1 MMPTVTKNLIIINV
15 LVFFGTLVAQRY
27 GLDLTNYLGLHFF
40 LASDFNP
47 AQLITYMFMHGGF
60 SHIFFN
66 MFAVFMFGPIL
77 EQTWGPKRFLFYYI
91 ILGFRFHVFFWN
103 RDTNPSKIRLIHE
116 VKSTPLL
123 RLAANQSPASA
134 PPKWAIC
141 PPALLEVIDNTSI
154 PITTNARY
162 LSRIAPNRKSCTR

>member
-15 LVFFGTLVAQRY
+15 LVFFGTIVAQRY

-91 ILGFRFHVFFWN
+91 LCGIGAG
-103 RDTNPSKIRLIHE
+103 LIQEGVQYIH
-116 VKSTPLL
+116 LAL
-123 RLAANQSPASA
+123 RSPARSNVEIHSESRISVFL
-134 PPKWAIC
+134 PGTFFIWR
-141 PPALLEVIDNTSI
+141 AL
-154 PITTNARY
+154 TTNKVISPEKA
-162 LSRIAPNRKSCTR
+162 SSNIS